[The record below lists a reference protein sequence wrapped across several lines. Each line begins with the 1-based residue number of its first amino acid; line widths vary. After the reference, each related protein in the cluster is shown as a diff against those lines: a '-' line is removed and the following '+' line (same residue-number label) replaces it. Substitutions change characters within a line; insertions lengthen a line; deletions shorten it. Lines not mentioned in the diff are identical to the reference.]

1 MNLVM
6 VLGAVALTVA
16 SALSSFAGQA
26 QWWNSPDVQRDL
38 ALTKQQV
45 AKIDAIFRSDLPERR
60 RIAGEQEQ
68 LERRLEA
75 MLCADDADDMTALLL
90 VDQVV
95 AKQAERHARRTQ
107 MLVRMYRALTP
118 RQREALRHKIFS
130 TVVLPVRHPSC

>member
-1 MNLVM
+1 MNHVM

-16 SALSSFAGQA
+16 SALSSFAGLS

-68 LERRLEA
+68 LERRLGA
-75 MLCADDADDMTALLL
+75 LLCADDADHTTALLL

-95 AKQAERHARRTQ
+95 AKQAERHVRRTQ
-107 MLVRMYRALTP
+107 MLVRMYRVLTP

-130 TVVLPVRHPSC
+130 TDVLAVRHPAC

>member
-1 MNLVM
+1 MNLVT

-16 SALSSFAGQA
+16 SALSSFAGQS

-60 RIAGEQEQ
+60 RIAGEQEKLQ
-68 LERRLEA
+68 RRLEA
-75 MLCADDADDMTALLL
+75 MLCTDDADDATALLL

-95 AKQAERHARRTQ
+95 TKQAERHVRRTQ
-107 MLVRMYRALTP
+107 MLVRMYRVLTAT
-118 RQREALRHKIFS
+118 QREALRHKIFS
-130 TVVLPVRHPSC
+130 AVVPPVRHHSC